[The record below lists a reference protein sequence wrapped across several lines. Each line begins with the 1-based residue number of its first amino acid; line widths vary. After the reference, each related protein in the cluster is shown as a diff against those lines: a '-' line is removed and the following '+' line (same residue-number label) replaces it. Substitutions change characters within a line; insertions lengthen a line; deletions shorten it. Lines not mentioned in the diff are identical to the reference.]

1 MSKYLSLPPKVTEEI
16 MDKAVAEFTK
26 IVGKRNI
33 YITKEEMA
41 PYTKVMM
48 ATKIEDLMPSIAM
61 APKSVEEIQ
70 AILEVCNKYK
80 VPVWAFSTGKNLGY
94 GSTSPARTG
103 TALLD
108 LGRMNK
114 ILEVNEKLGY
124 ALVEPGVTYQ
134 DLYDYLKERN
144 IPLWLSF
151 SAPSAIAGP
160 LGNTADRGVGYTP
173 YGEHF
178 MFQCGMEVVL
188 ADGQVLRTGMG
199 GIENSN
205 SWQVF
210 KWGYGPYLDGI
221 FTQSNYGIITKMG
234 IWLMPEPPV
243 YKPFSISF
251 PKEEDVVDIV
261 DKLLPLRL
269 ANIIPNSFTIGST
282 VYEAPIVANRG
293 DYHTGPGHITD
304 EELAKLRKE
313 HKLGAWTVFAA
324 LYGDEVTVE
333 HNWKIVQSVFA
344 DRPDVTYH
352 TEEDMGHDPI
362 FRYRASL
369 MKGEPNLQEFSLYN
383 WKGGGGSM
391 WFAPVAPA
399 TGDHTLKQKNLAKKI
414 LNKYGLD
421 YVGEFIVGMRDL
433 HHIVDVVYDR
443 TNEEERINAKA
454 AFSELIQE
462 FAKEGYGMYRT
473 NTGHMDEVGATFGFA
488 MQDTFH
494 KIKKALDPN
503 NIIAPGKSGID
514 LNTWRVQEKS

>member
-1 MSKYLSLPPKVTEEI
+1 MSKYLSLPPKVTEEA

-26 IVGKRNI
+26 IVGKQNM
-33 YITKEEMA
+33 YITEEEMA
-41 PYTKVMM
+41 PYCKVMM
-48 ATKIEDLMPSIAM
+48 ATKIEEVMPSIAI
-61 APKSVEEIQ
+61 APKTVEEIQ
-70 AILEVCNKYK
+70 AILKVCNEYK

-94 GSTSPARTG
+94 GTTSPARKG

-108 LGRMNK
+108 LKRMNK

-134 DLYDYLKERN
+134 DLYDYLQENN

-151 SAPSAIAGP
+151 SAPSGIASP
-160 LGNTADRGVGYTP
+160 VGNTADRGVGYTP

-199 GIENSN
+199 GIPNSN

-234 IWLMPEPPV
+234 FWLMPEPPV
-243 YKPFSISF
+243 YKPFSIAF
-251 PKEEDVVDIV
+251 PKDTDVVEIV
-261 DKLLPLRL
+261 DTLLPLRL
-269 ANIIPNSFTIGST
+269 AGVIPNSFTIAST
-282 VYEAPIVANRG
+282 TWEGPIHVNRSDYFTGKGTIPDEALEKIRK
-293 DYHTGPGHITD
+293 DYN
-304 EELAKLRKE
+304 
-313 HKLGAWTVFAA
+313 LGAWTVTAA

-333 HNWKIVQSVFA
+333 HNWKLVQQAFA
-344 DRPDVTYH
+344 HRDDIEYH
-352 TEEDMGHDPI
+352 TEENMGHDPI
-362 FRYRASL
+362 FRYRANL
-369 MKGEPNLQEFSLYN
+369 MRGKPNLQEFSLYN
-383 WKGGGGSM
+383 WRGGGGSM

-399 TGDHTLKQKNLAKKI
+399 SGDHTLNQMQLAKKI
-414 LNKYGLD
+414 LAKYGLD

-433 HHIVDVVYDR
+433 HHLVDVLYDR
-443 TNEEERINAKA
+443 NDEEQRLNAKA

-462 FAKEGYGMYRT
+462 FAKQGYGVYRV
-473 NTGHMDEVGATFGFA
+473 NTGNMDEAGATFGFA

-514 LNTWRVQEKS
+514 LNGWTLNKVD